1 MIKKSF
7 FLSFGLILL
16 YSCSGEQKEPTNAL
30 MKEALTP
37 NGKKIY
43 NRYCVVCHGDEGNA
57 KVGGAFDL
65 SISTLSFEDKV
76 NIVTNGSEN
85 KHMRAFNDDL
95 NEAEIK
101 AVVKH
106 VETLK
111 K

>member
-1 MIKKSF
+1 MR
-7 FLSFGLILL
+7 LLIALFALL
-16 YSCSGEQKEPTNAL
+16 FVSISCSETTDKKDNDL
-30 MKEALTP
+30 LNEATKP
-37 NGKKIY
+37 NGLKIY

-57 KVGGAFDL
+57 KIGGALDL
-65 SISTLSFEDKV
+65 SISSISHENKV

-95 NEAEIK
+95 TKAEIE
-101 AVVKH
+101 AVVNH